1 MGIEGKKPIEMDDP
15 LYWTAC
21 SQVCY
26 KSSRFGIT
34 NVLREYIEVR
44 GYL

>member
-1 MGIEGKKPIEMDDP
+1 MGIEGKNPIEMDDP

-26 KSSRFGIT
+26 KSSRLGIT

-44 GYL
+44 GCL